1 MNYETIKLLCKDGN
15 PEDTITVKI
24 KDLKLIIQE
33 IKSEKF
39 RLTTFE
45 ELENDRYQK
54 NFRLYCEFL
63 ENELTNESLM
73 LLKSTNLHDLV
84 KYYNK
89 DHCSIRL
96 LNCLKY
102 TQNLEENNIVAYN
115 DLWNAIVNR
124 NKYSHFGKKSFNE
137 LKEMILGVFKDKS
150 INEGIFRFSQILNF
164 VLNTR
169 E

>member
-45 ELENDRYQK
+45 ELENDRYRK

-96 LNCLKY
+96 LNCL
-102 TQNLEENNIVAYN
+102 TI
-115 DLWNAIVNR
+115 W
-124 NKYSHFGKKSFNE
+124 F
-137 LKEMILGVFKDKS
+137 
-150 INEGIFRFSQILNF
+150 
-164 VLNTR
+164 TR
-169 E
+169 IPFTPQLRPSCEAVSLITITERSVSTFPPGM